1 MRLVGKFCSKPVYA
15 AHTVTDAV
23 KDHLTVLLNATAGFS
38 HFDFDYGIPCEIG
51 ERPSPQLMQSLCEH
65 IRIQINRW
73 ESRFSLTDVRYEL
86 DARESSILLCGEIDG
101 APCQFRVQ
109 LRGPTI

>member
-15 AHTVTDAV
+15 AHTVMDAV
-23 KDHLTVLLNATAGFS
+23 KNHLTVLLNATAGFS
-38 HFDFDYGIPCEIG
+38 HFDSDYGIPCEIG
-51 ERPSPQLMQSLCEH
+51 ERLSEPLMQSLCEH

-73 ESRFSLTDVRYEL
+73 ESRFSLADVRYEL
-86 DARESSILLCGEIDG
+86 DMRESSILLCGEING

-109 LRGPTI
+109 LRGPAI